1 MLVQAPIFIGFF
13 SSLTS
18 LAQAKVRQS
27 YQGSVMLPA
36 WMCYVLIPDQ
46 PGWSMAGATVSG
58 RPAAL
63 LEENLVVCA

>member
-18 LAQAKVRQS
+18 LAQAKVRQN
-27 YQGSVMLPA
+27 YQGSVTLQA
-36 WMCYVLIPDQ
+36 WMCYVHVPDQ
-46 PGWSMAGATVSG
+46 PGWSKAGAAVSG

-63 LEENLVVCA
+63 LDENLVVCA